1 MKQMSVKKRITLWY
15 TAFITGFVLVS
26 LFLVFL
32 LANGRILSGAKTHL
46 KDTVLSSFPE
56 IEYEQGVLEFDDD
69 INYLGEGVYLSVYNS
84 EGALIYGRIPSAF
97 DGAPVLVMDQ
107 LRQIRS
113 GGQQW
118 YVYDSCQTIA
128 GYGTVWVRGIL
139 SPSAAD
145 SSLRT
150 IVLCSLILFPF
161 FILLTAA
168 GGYSIIR
175 RALLPLEKMTETAE
189 QISTGEDLSRRL
201 NIPPGTDE
209 VHRLA
214 NTFDGMMNR
223 LQTSFESEKQFNSD
237 VSHEL
242 RTPLSV
248 ILSQSEYA
256 LCAEASPEDRAQAL
270 AVIQTQ
276 AKQMSALISQ
286 LLTLARAESSR
297 LALHPETV
305 DLAVLAELVCEGHAD
320 AAQRRRI
327 AIHTDLPEGLFL
339 TADETMMIRFFDNLI
354 ANAVAYGKEG
364 GNISVFLAD
373 DKDFV
378 SGFVRDDGI
387 GIPAE
392 SLDKIWNRFYQ
403 GNPSRSDSARSAS
416 DRTQGSGCGLGL
428 SMVRWIVKA
437 HGGQIHVSS
446 TVGTGTEFSF
456 SFPKNFFKNETF

>member
-26 LFLVFL
+26 LFLVLF
-32 LANGRILSGAKTHL
+32 LANGRMLSNAKTHL
-46 KDTVLSSFPE
+46 KDTVLNSFLE

-84 EGALIYGRIPSAF
+84 DGALIYGRIPSSF
-97 DGAPVLVMDQ
+97 DGAPVLIMDQ
-107 LRQIRS
+107 LQQIHS
-113 GGQQW
+113 SGQQW
-118 YVYDSCQTIA
+118 YVYDSCQTVS

-139 SPSAAD
+139 SHAAAD
-145 SSLRT
+145 SSLRS
-150 IVLCSLILFPF
+150 IVLCALILSPF

-175 RALLPLEKMTETAE
+175 RALLPLEKMTHTAE

-214 NTFDGMMNR
+214 HTFDGMMDR

-256 LCAEASPEDRAQAL
+256 LLPEAMPEERTQAL
-270 AVIQTQ
+270 TVIRAQ

-305 DLAVLAELVCEGHAD
+305 DLSTLAELVCEGHTDD
-320 AAQRRRI
+320 AQKRSI
-327 AIHTDLPEGLFL
+327 AIHTNLPQNTLL
-339 TADETMMIRFFDNLI
+339 TADETMMIRFFDNLL
-354 ANAVAYGKEG
+354 ANAVTYGKEN
-364 GNISVFLAD
+364 GNIYVSLSD
-373 DKDFV
+373 SSDFV
-378 SGFVRDDGI
+378 SGSVRDDGI

-403 GNPSRSDSARSAS
+403 ADPSRTPSSVPEK
-416 DRTQGSGCGLGL
+416 SGCGLGL

-446 TVGTGTEFSF
+446 AVGKGTEFSF
-456 SFPKNFFKNETF
+456 SFPKHFLKNETF